1 MSKLDD
7 IALRRSLI
15 DGSVTVA
22 DADWLIARVRK
33 LETALTEIA
42 CFDDQ
47 GANQR
52 LANTGSYSMFDEPG
66 SVEQARE
73 ALKED

>member
-22 DADWLIARVRK
+22 DADWLIARVRE
-33 LETALTEIA
+33 LEQKVEDLEDEI
-42 CFDDQ
+42 
-47 GANQR
+47 R
-52 LANTGSYSMFDEPG
+52 ET
-66 SVEQARE
+66 VERSE
-73 ALKED
+73 L